1 MRQRELPDYTLIE
14 TASALDAFYEQN
26 KDVEWFC
33 FDTEFIG
40 ERRFVTLLC
49 LIQVATEHGLYLID
63 TIKLNNIDPFLQII
77 EDERV
82 LKITHAGEND
92 YRLLNI
98 LYGTVPA
105 NTFDA
110 QIAGG
115 FVGYKYPVAF
125 RKLVEGEAGVRLSK
139 GFAVTDWERRPMS
152 PKQIDYALDDVIFLK
167 ELYDKLTAKARE
179 NGRIEWI
186 FDECRLME
194 KPAYYYQDPNRD
206 ALNSNLIRNLRFK
219 EQVFLVRLFA
229 WRNSEAERKNYSRDM
244 ILQKKLIS
252 PIVKAMGAG
261 RSALSGNR
269 RIPERIGQRYA
280 DTFFKMYEA
289 EPTDAERE
297 ILKRIPQENEEDLE
311 KNIMT
316 EMLHLIIHKK
326 SMQADMSINLVMP
339 RRIIRNMKQDPDF
352 FEPILEDTWR
362 KEFLGE
368 NLLEWLKNRNNLE
381 MSFANDSFTIEMVE
395 G

>member
-1 MRQRELPDYTLIE
+1 MNNRELPDYTLIE
-14 TASALDAFYEQN
+14 TASALSEFYEQN

-63 TIKLNNIDPFLQII
+63 TIKLDNIDPFLKIV

-82 LKITHAGEND
+82 MKITHAGEND
-92 YRLLNI
+92 YRLLNM
-98 LYGTVPA
+98 LYDTVPK

-167 ELYDKLTAKARE
+167 ELYDKLTEKARE
-179 NGRIEWI
+179 NGRIDWV

-194 KPAYYYQDPNRD
+194 KAAFYYQDPNRE
-206 ALNSNLIRNLRFK
+206 ALNSNLIRNIRFK
-219 EQVFLVRLFA
+219 EQVFLLRLFA

-244 ILQKKLIS
+244 ILQKKLIA

-269 RIPERIGQRYA
+269 RIPERIGSRFA
-280 DTFFKMYEA
+280 DTFFRMYEA
-289 EPTDAERE
+289 EATEEERE

-339 RRIIRNMKQDPDF
+339 RRIIRNMKQDEDF
-352 FEPILEDTWR
+352 FEPILEETWR
-362 KEFLGE
+362 KEFLGKK
-368 NLLEWLKNRNNLE
+368 LLEWLKNRNNLE
-381 MSFANDSFTIEMVE
+381 MSFADDNFTIEMVE
-395 G
+395 